1 MYRGKLVK
9 LRAYREEDIE
19 RAVEFIN
26 DEETK
31 KFLDTAI
38 PFPITKW
45 QEEEWIKSRKSNKDF
60 TYDFAIEDLETGKY
74 IGGCSINHCD
84 VKNRNCTIGIMLGD
98 KDYWG
103 RDYGSDALK
112 VLIKFIFEEVNMDKI
127 KLGVFSFNARAIAC
141 YKKCGFKECGRR
153 RKSEFIDGKYYDRIS
168 MDILKEEFTDKYIL
182 NRNI

>member
-103 RDYGSDALK
+103 RGYGSDALK

-141 YKKCGFKECGRR
+141 YKKIGFIEEGILKKELYRNGKYNDITLMALFKE
-153 RKSEFIDGKYYDRIS
+153 DY
-168 MDILKEEFTDKYIL
+168 KE
-182 NRNI
+182 